1 MTEDQVQYKHAFYHL
16 HKTKMQIH
24 HRITFQIKFIATK
37 KEIQPEKK
45 QNHAQ
50 NQSFQHY

>member
-24 HRITFQIKFIATK
+24 HRINFQIKFIERDSAR
-37 KEIQPEKK
+37 KK
-45 QNHAQ
+45 QNQAQ
-50 NQSFQHY
+50 NQSFQQY